1 MQVRIVEKIVPPSYQ
16 KSLMTYDPIALLVLH
31 FLQKMD
37 FLLAVLFSTNSL
49 FKLETWHNE
58 VDKSSLL
65 NTHVIQAICLIT
77 LFPPP
82 PPFLL
87 STYGTNGK
95 YTAKDVLSRWIT
107 IFDLC
112 MGQNIRIL
120 GFMSDCDSK
129 NLKAMCDS
137 MVFLFQR
144 KNWP

>member
-1 MQVRIVEKIVPPSYQ
+1 M
-16 KSLMTYDPIALLVLH
+16 
-31 FLQKMD
+31 
-37 FLLAVLFSTNSL
+37 

-58 VDKSSLL
+58 VDKSSLS
-65 NTHVIQAICLIT
+65 NTHVIQAICPIT

-82 PPFLL
+82 LPPFLL

-120 GFMSDCDSK
+120 GFTSDCDSR

-137 MVFLFQR
+137 VAFFFKEKTGFEDHPTRFNISLLQVSELLGF
-144 KNWP
+144 

>member
-1 MQVRIVEKIVPPSYQ
+1 MEKIVITSVIPKVSYDIRSNSFVGFTLPLKNGLPSCR
-16 KSLMTYDPIALLVLH
+16 
-31 FLQKMD
+31 F
-37 FLLAVLFSTNSL
+37 FSTNSL

-65 NTHVIQAICLIT
+65 NTHVIQAICPVA

-107 IFDLC
+107 AFDLC
-112 MGQNIRIL
+112 MGQNIGIL
-120 GFMSDCDSK
+120 GFTSDCDSQ
-129 NLKAMCDS
+129 NLKAM
-137 MVFLFQR
+137 
-144 KNWP
+144 